1 MNQKMVQIVRNQPSM
16 KGQLSAM
23 PDAVIALVLIA
34 IVAAV
39 GLLVLSNFQTNS
51 SIGNTCIGTN
61 VINSQTQLCGQGGA
75 SQTANTNLSA
85 PYNAIG
91 QGISGVSTVTSF
103 LSLIALVVVAA
114 IIIGLVVFA
123 FARGAGGAGE
133 RF

>member
-1 MNQKMVQIVRNQPSM
+1 MWNIKRIM

-51 SIGNTCIGTN
+51 S
-61 VINSQTQLCGQGGA
+61 V
-75 SQTANTNLSA
+75 TANSA
-85 PYNAIG
+85 AYNAIG

-114 IIIGLVVFA
+114 IIIGLVVYA
-123 FARGAGGAGE
+123 FARGGGAHE